1 MPPTPD
7 SSDMTGPSDDA
18 SVYGLTAVAPVR
30 FKAACPECRAHFE
43 LPADAFLLAI
53 GASRRT
59 TTYSFA
65 CPACETSVRKPA
77 GSGSWNCSSRAASG
91 RCGCTRS
98 AAARRPPHPRRAPPA
113 RAADARH

>member
-1 MPPTPD
+1 
-7 SSDMTGPSDDA
+7 MTGPSDDA

-77 GSGSWNCSSRAASG
+77 GERIVELLVQGGVRTLRLHSVGGGA
-91 RCGCTRS
+91 S
-98 AAARRPPHPRRAPPA
+98 AAASAPGSA
-113 RAADARH
+113 GAGG